1 LSIGGFLTVLFKGT
15 VKVADL
21 NVGFANDL
29 PIQFGLDLDDSMG
42 GRVCGPDV
50 QEHRFGRQLFSLGDD
65 AFLLLA

>member
-1 LSIGGFLTVLFKGT
+1 MKG
-15 VKVADL
+15 ADL

-42 GRVCGPDV
+42 GRVGGPDV
-50 QEHRFGRQLFSLGDD
+50 QEHGFGCKLLGFGDD